1 MALNE
6 QNSKRVRVTVPIEDV
21 EVLQWLSNQHAMSV
35 SVRELIH
42 DAIAEHGVQD
52 YFVATRGEARK
63 PSKGRPMKPL
73 VGIPTVD
80 AATPQQPEKIETQQT
95 KVEPIADDA
104 IVKEDTQVVSE
115 TKNQDARE
123 RILAMQ
129 GLLNK

>member
-6 QNSKRVRVTVPIEDV
+6 RNSKRVRVTVPNDDV
-21 EVLQWLSNQHAMSV
+21 EVLQWLSSQHAMSV

-42 DAIAEHGVQD
+42 DAVLEHGIQD
-52 YFVATRGEARK
+52 YFVAARGQAQK
-63 PSKGRPMKPL
+63 PSRGRPMKPL
-73 VGIPTVD
+73 VDMPTD
-80 AATPQQPEKIETQQT
+80 IWTPPNEEIEVQ
-95 KVEPIADDA
+95 KLENEEPIEL
-104 IVKEDTQVVSE
+104 VVPKEDTPVVSE

>member
-6 QNSKRVRVTVPIEDV
+6 RNSKRVRVTVPNDDV
-21 EVLQWLSNQHAMSV
+21 EVLQWLSSQHAMSV

-42 DAIAEHGVQD
+42 DAILEHGIQD
-52 YFVATRGEARK
+52 YFVATRGQVQK
-63 PSKGRPMKPL
+63 PSRGRPMKPL
-73 VGIPTVD
+73 VDMPTD
-80 AATPQQPEKIETQQT
+80 IWTPPNEEIEVQ
-95 KVEPIADDA
+95 KLENEEPAEL
-104 IVKEDTQVVSE
+104 VVPKEDTPVVSE